1 MAHDA
6 IRRRFATPLPMPD
19 GPALLDLAESYRL
32 RLRATRKSVSTIRN
46 YLAVLH
52 TLTDFLSERK
62 LPVDITRI
70 RQEHLEFFMIDQ
82 LERLTPG
89 TACARYGWLHTF
101 FRWCVEIGEM
111 ENDPMA
117 RMHKPAVP
125 DAPPPVPAIED
136 LRRLLATCH
145 GKDFN
150 SRRDLAI
157 FYVLLDTGMRRSEV
171 ARLVWDELDM
181 QTGRVT
187 IHGKRTNGQDRTR
200 YGRLSATSLM
210 VLDAYKRVR
219 RGHHYAAYPQIF
231 IAQRGALTG
240 VGIYAIV
247 RRRAEQ
253 AGLDLRPH
261 RFRHYFAHA
270 WLAAGG
276 SEGGLRALGGWRS
289 GSEVMRRYGASLAA
303 ERALDE
309 HGRLSPGDHL

>member
-150 SRRDLAI
+150 LRRDLAI
-157 FYVLLDTGMRRSEV
+157 FYVLLGTGMRRSEV
-171 ARLVWDELDM
+171 ARLVWDELGM
-181 QTGRVT
+181 QTRRVT
-187 IHGKRTNGQDRTR
+187 IHLKRTDRPDRTP

-219 RGHHYAAYPQIF
+219 RGDP
-231 IAQRGALTG
+231 
-240 VGIYAIV
+240 
-247 RRRAEQ
+247 
-253 AGLDLRPH
+253 
-261 RFRHYFAHA
+261 
-270 WLAAGG
+270 
-276 SEGGLRALGGWRS
+276 
-289 GSEVMRRYGASLAA
+289 
-303 ERALDE
+303 
-309 HGRLSPGDHL
+309 